1 VFISIL
7 MEVVGVPAL
16 AFAVGVYLPLESTTP
31 VFAGGLVRWL
41 VDRRRGSTSE
51 SDAGPGILYSSGLIA
66 GGSLMGLGVAALAP
80 EALTRLRETIAIG
93 PRLLSHWLLESPI
106 PGLVTFVGIATLLYR
121 VAVSEPPAVPGI
133 PDTAAPVPPVDQ
145 R

>member
-1 VFISIL
+1 
-7 MEVVGVPAL
+7 VPAL

-41 VDRRRGSTSE
+41 VDRRRGTASE
-51 SDAGPGILYSSGLIA
+51 SDAGPGVLYSSGLIA

-80 EALTRLRETIAIG
+80 EAVTHLRETIAIG
-93 PRLLSHWLLESPI
+93 PRLLPKAVLESSI
-106 PGLVTFVGIATLLYR
+106 AGLLTFVIIAALLYR
-121 VAVSEPPAVPGI
+121 VAVSQPPAVPGI